1 MPFRVAARGMAR
13 ADHDAMAVGSKI
25 KSLFWTEAEAS
36 AQRRSPAPAAPAAA
50 PQAAPAPSPD
60 LDGIA
65 ANVEQR
71 LIALESGIT
80 AEQQRT
86 KQRRQ
91 QRAQA
96 LESATAKVQHEIK
109 TLDERVAHLRK
120 QLAAVTAEAQAQD
133 ATEQQQLAAF
143 VERSRAE
150 ATRLAA
156 LRDFIAR
163 GGSQ

>member
-1 MPFRVAARGMAR
+1 
-13 ADHDAMAVGSKI
+13 MAVGSKI

-36 AQRRSPAPAAPAAA
+36 AQRRTPAPAAPAAA
-50 PQAAPAPSPD
+50 QQATPSPD

-71 LIALESGIT
+71 LAELKAAVT
-80 AEQQRT
+80 AEEQRT
-86 KQRRQ
+86 KERRQ

-109 TLDERVAHLRK
+109 TLEERVAHLRK
-120 QLAAVTAEAQAQD
+120 QLAAVTTEAQAQD

-143 VERSRAE
+143 VERSRTE